1 MYSAWVCVYGCVCV
15 FKGCVPAEI
24 EISAT
29 QLGDVCVQLPSHLK
43 QTVQLTVQADP
54 PPTPP
59 SCVCECVSER
69 ERERE
74 RGVSWPV
81 FFFSPSYELMIP
93 QLVFVLFIQAYYI
106 SDDCNNSRGF

>member
-54 PPTPP
+54 PPPP
-59 SCVCECVSER
+59 SVVCVSVCLREKER
-69 ERERE
+69 EREAYL
-74 RGVSWPV
+74 GL
-81 FFFSPSYELMIP
+81 FFFFFP
-93 QLVFVLFIQAYYI
+93 LV
-106 SDDCNNSRGF
+106 

>member
-29 QLGDVCVQLPSHLK
+29 QLGDVCAQLPSHLK

-54 PPTPP
+54 PPPP
-59 SCVCECVSER
+59 SVVCVSVCLREKER
-69 ERERE
+69 EREAYL
-74 RGVSWPV
+74 GL
-81 FFFSPSYELMIP
+81 FCFFSPSYELMIP

>member
-29 QLGDVCVQLPSHLK
+29 QLGDVCAQLPSHLK

-54 PPTPP
+54 PPPP
-59 SCVCECVSER
+59 SVVCVSVCLREKER
-69 ERERE
+69 EREAYL
-74 RGVSWPV
+74 GL
-81 FFFSPSYELMIP
+81 FFFFFP
-93 QLVFVLFIQAYYI
+93 LV
-106 SDDCNNSRGF
+106 

>member
-54 PPTPP
+54 PPPP
-59 SCVCECVSER
+59 PVVCVSVCLREKER
-69 ERERE
+69 EREAYL
-74 RGVSWPV
+74 GL
-81 FFFSPSYELMIP
+81 FFFFFP
-93 QLVFVLFIQAYYI
+93 LV
-106 SDDCNNSRGF
+106 